1 MRKTYFL
8 LSAVLFSVTGSFAQT
23 TTTTLNYT
31 GAMQTFVVPAC
42 IYSIHA
48 DMSGAQGGGNASVS
62 AEGGKGGRLETDIP
76 VTPGQTLYIF
86 VGGMGDATGTPG
98 YNGGGSGFGGSFSNP
113 GSGGGGATD
122 IRIGGTTL
130 NDRVAVAGGGG
141 GGTENGGPATGGS
154 GGGLVGGGPS
164 PAANPW
170 GCTPLVEPTGGTQS
184 AGGTGGTSSTC
195 AWNGFDGSFGLGGN
209 SYNNYR
215 CAGGGGGWY
224 GGGGGHNGCG
234 GAGGSSYTNASA
246 TNVVHTQG
254 YRNGNGVV
262 ILTYAPGPPMPG
274 PIAGATELCTNSS
287 SMYVINPVS
296 GATSYTW
303 TIPSGSFL
311 NSGQGT
317 NQIDVT
323 AGTTPG
329 FITVYASNACG
340 NSATQTLPLMIDP
353 PSVAGT
359 ASVNVTG
366 VCVGDPSVSF
376 SVTGEYGSVA
386 WELSN
391 DGGMTWQNFGSGDP
405 FMPGAPNLSDT
416 GTILVHAVVTSGV
429 CPPDISNNV
438 SLIIYPPSNAGTPS
452 VSADTVCEGSSVML
466 SSAGTSSGT
475 LMWYSY
481 NGSTYTYLG
490 NGNPYMVNN
499 LSAGN
504 HWYVAMLTSG
514 TCTTDTS
521 AMIGVYADSAA
532 VSGTITS
539 TATSGNLCVND
550 SVTFMANG
558 SFGAI
563 EWMVLDTNLNQWVN
577 FGYGNPLYP
586 GAPSASDVG
595 MYTFITVATNGA
607 CPADTSMSYVINV
620 RPLPAVD
627 LGPDT
632 TVCGGIMLDAGNPGS
647 TYVWNPPIPIP
658 AQTNFAGGTG
668 IYSVLVTNVYG
679 CSSSDTIALVAH
691 PLPNLTST
699 TIAQNIFC
707 LDDTVAPLT
716 GGSPA
721 GGIWSGNGIVG
732 GNSFSPSAAGLG
744 NSFIVY
750 TYTDSIGCSDSIGAV
765 LLVNACTGIT
775 ENQLT
780 ENISV
785 FPNPNNGTFTL
796 LVNADENE
804 MLVELIDVAGKTV
817 YSSSEKDV
825 HAGYRQEINL
835 ESVAGGIYMLRISAN
850 GEQSMVRIAVQK

>member
-48 DMSGAQGGGNASVS
+48 DMSGAEGGGNASVS

-98 YNGGGSGFGGSFSNP
+98 YNGGGSGFGGSVSNP

-141 GGTENGGPATGGS
+141 GGTENGGPATGGA
-154 GGGLVGGGPS
+154 GGGLIGGGPS

-170 GCTPLVEPTGGTQS
+170 ACTPLVEPTGGTQS
-184 AGGTGGTSSTC
+184 AGGTGGTSTTC
-195 AWNGFDGSFGLGGN
+195 AWNGFDGSFGLGGD

-215 CAGGGGGWY
+215 SAGGGGGWY

-234 GAGGSSYTNASA
+234 GAGGSSYAYPSA

-254 YRNGNGVV
+254 YHNGNGIV

-274 PIAGATELCTNSS
+274 PITGSATICENTSATYSISAVPAASSYVWNVPAGT
-287 SMYVINPVS
+287 VI
-296 GATSYTW
+296 
-303 TIPSGSFL
+303 

-317 NQIDVT
+317 LSINVT
-323 AGTTPG
+323 AGSTSG
-329 FITVYASNACG
+329 NITVYGMDPICG
-340 NSATQTLPLMIDP
+340 SGPAQTLAVTINPI
-353 PSVAGT
+353 SNAGT
-359 ASVNVTG
+359 ASSNSSG
-366 VCVGDPSVSF
+366 ACVGDSSTSF
-376 SVTGEYGSVA
+376 SVTGETGSVA
-386 WELSN
+386 WELSA
-391 DGGMTWQNFGSGDP
+391 DGGMTWQNFGSGNP
-405 FMPGAPNLSDT
+405 FMPGAPSVSDT

-429 CPPDISNNV
+429 CSSATSNDIAFV
-438 SLIIYPPSNAGTPS
+438 VYPPSNAGTPS
-452 VSADTVCEGSSVML
+452 VSADTVCEGSSIML

-481 NGSTYTYLG
+481 NGSNYTYLG

-504 HWYVAMLTSG
+504 NWYVAMLTSG

-532 VSGTITS
+532 IAGTITS

-550 SVTFMANG
+550 SVTFMTNG

-595 MYTFITVATNGA
+595 MYTFITVATHGV

-620 RPLPAVD
+620 HPLPAVD
-627 LGPDT
+627 LGADT
-632 TVCGGIMLDAGNPGS
+632 TVCGGITLDAGNPGS
-647 TYVWNPPIPIP
+647 IYLWNTTQN
-658 AQTNFAGGTG
+658 AQTIAAGNTGT
-668 IYSVLVTNVYG
+668 YSVIVTTSYG
-679 CSSSDTIALVAH
+679 CSSSDTIALVVN
-691 PLPNLTST
+691 PLPDIAST
-699 TIAQNIFC
+699 TISQNVFC
-707 LDDTVAPLT
+707 IDDAIAPLT

-721 GGIWSGNGIVG
+721 GGVWSGNGIIG
-732 GNSFSPSAAGLG
+732 GNSFSPSTAGLG

-750 TYTDSIGCSDSIGAV
+750 TYTDSIGCSDSIGATI
-765 LLVNACTGIT
+765 LVNACTGIT
-775 ENQLT
+775 ENQL
-780 ENISV
+780 EGNVSV

-835 ESVAGGIYMLRISAN
+835 ESVAGGIYMLRITAN
-850 GEQSMVRIAVQK
+850 GEQSLVRIAVQK